1 MTFENRRLTNGGSHH
16 TVLSR
21 ALDTEVFADF
31 AEILGIELVVID
43 AETSMR
49 RFANELNWGQA
60 YYQLFGG
67 L

>member
-1 MTFENRRLTNGGSHH
+1 M
-16 TVLSR
+16 LSR